1 MVGLMDSITQSCS
14 LISQIL
20 ELVEFVESIVATV
33 IIFPAGFA
41 SQGDLNKGVFTQ
53 AMWGWQ
59 FRRAMRFQFLGAY
72 ISNA

>member
-1 MVGLMDSITQSCS
+1 MIGLMDSNTHTKCI
-14 LISQIL
+14 ISQIL
-20 ELVEFVESIVATV
+20 ELVEFVESIIATV

-59 FRRAMRFQFLGAY
+59 FRRAM
-72 ISNA
+72 